1 MSMNLQSSPDSTQS
15 NRLRPPL
22 VLAVD
27 DNEDNLQLLTQLLIL
42 LDCSYITAA
51 DGATAVIMAQNYQP
65 NLILLDMMLP
75 DVDGIEVVNRLKQDP
90 QTNTIPIIAVTAMAR
105 VEDQQ
110 RFLSAGCQ
118 EYIKK
123 PYIIEE
129 LEATIRC
136 CLA

>member
-1 MSMNLQSSPDSTQS
+1 MNMNLHSSSPQQDK
-15 NRLRPPL
+15 LRQPL

-27 DNEDNLQLLTQLLIL
+27 DNEDNLQLLTQLLMLIE
-42 LDCSYITAA
+42 CSHITAT
-51 DGATAVIMAQNYQP
+51 DGHTAVLMAQNYQP

-75 DVDGIEVVNRLKQDP
+75 DLDGIEVVYRLKQDP
-90 QTNTIPIIAVTAMAR
+90 ETMDIPIVAVTAMAR

-110 RFLSAGCQ
+110 RFLLAGCK

-129 LEATIRC
+129 LEATIRR